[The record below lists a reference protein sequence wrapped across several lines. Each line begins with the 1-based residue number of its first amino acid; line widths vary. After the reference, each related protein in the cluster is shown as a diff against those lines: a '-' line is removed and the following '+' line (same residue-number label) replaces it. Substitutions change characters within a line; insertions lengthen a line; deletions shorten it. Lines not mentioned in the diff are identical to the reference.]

1 MKQSN
6 AALHLILASGSP
18 RRRELLAKMGYDFEI
33 CVPDVDEHVS
43 GHARDIVA
51 ILSQRKARA
60 AAAHYTEGTVIAS
73 DTLVSYQ
80 GTPLGKPEN
89 ETDAARMLKML
100 SGNTHEVFTGV
111 TLLDAA
117 SGRRMTRVVRTGV
130 TFRSLSDAEIAAYI
144 ATGEPMDKAGAYGIQ
159 GGAGRFVVKL
169 DGSFENVMG
178 FPVDD
183 IRDMLINFTDETQR
197 EAT

>member
-6 AALHLILASGSP
+6 AALRLILASGSP

-130 TFRSLSDAEIAAYI
+130 TFRSLSNAEIAAYI

-183 IRDMLINFTDETQR
+183 IRDMLINFTDEIQR